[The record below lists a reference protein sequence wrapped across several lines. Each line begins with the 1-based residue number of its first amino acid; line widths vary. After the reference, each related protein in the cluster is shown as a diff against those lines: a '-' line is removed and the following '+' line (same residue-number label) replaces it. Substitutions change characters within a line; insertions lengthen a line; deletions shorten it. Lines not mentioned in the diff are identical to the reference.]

1 MMKNFWNM
9 LEQESRNF
17 LLEINLT
24 HYVAMLQ

>member
-1 MMKNFWNM
+1 MKNLWNM

-17 LLEINLT
+17 LLEINST